1 MYFLKLIPV
10 DTRKLEVQENKLF
23 SVLFHDVM
31 FLAFIM
37 VIYLSAQFNSKM
49 KLNMQETFK
58 QLTSA

>member
-10 DTRKLEVQENKLF
+10 DTRKLEVQEKKLF